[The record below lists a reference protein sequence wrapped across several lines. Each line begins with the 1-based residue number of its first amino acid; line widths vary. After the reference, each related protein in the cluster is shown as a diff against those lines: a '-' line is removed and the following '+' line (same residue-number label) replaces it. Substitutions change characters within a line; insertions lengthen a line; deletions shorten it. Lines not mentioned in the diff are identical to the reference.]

1 MTLLGCGSSSTVLVC
16 MRAALTPPV
25 GCRIDEGGDDTETEL
40 VVDSKSPAESTD
52 CGAGDAPVIMSN
64 PPILSR

>member
-1 MTLLGCGSSSTVLVC
+1 